1 MKKVFNYFKS
11 FSVAF
16 LALLGM
22 VLLVGCPATP
32 TPSEPTELD
41 TPTGLKV
48 VVTNDE
54 YVVSFN
60 EVENAGRYALTITR
74 NGELYKELDIKNNA
88 KLNLADAGFY
98 DIKIKAKPKTSK
110 FLQSAYSETVSF
122 VKATSVIN
130 FNFEFVDENK
140 DCYKIT
146 SYKETLPSYVIV
158 PTTFN
163 DLPITEIAHDA
174 FNKSLVNEMVI
185 LDGITKIGNDAFKDS
200 SYLKKITLPDTV
212 SSLGDRVFSDCYA
225 LEEITIPGGAL
236 DTIPTE
242 AFKNCASLE
251 EITIPSNIH
260 TIMPSAFSGCSGT
273 TKYVSGTRILELLEE
288 DGVTMTI
295 EELTTYSSVLDL
307 NNMLKDKNITSIK
320 AFTNITGDESL
331 GALRTFDIVLS
342 DGLKEIKLVDENTL
356 TSLGNGAF
364 DDTTWYKNQEDGLV
378 YFGKILYI
386 YKGQHVGAIDNIR
399 EDIIGI
405 TVEAFFFQRNLTS
418 ITIPGTVKEI
428 PHGCFRG
435 CGQLQEITLNEGLER
450 IDIMAFDG
458 CYNLKSIIIPST
470 VKEIQEQAFISCSR
484 LEEVTIKSDSKLTL
498 IGASAFKGASALKE
512 IYIPKNVSIIGDEAF
527 SGCNKLTIKIA
538 FSSIPDTW
546 DKSWNPN
553 NCPVLFV
560 E

>member
-1 MKKVFNYFKS
+1 
-11 FSVAF
+11 
-16 LALLGM
+16 
-22 VLLVGCPATP
+22 
-32 TPSEPTELD
+32 
-41 TPTGLKV
+41 
-48 VVTNDE
+48 
-54 YVVSFN
+54 
-60 EVENAGRYALTITR
+60 
-74 NGELYKELDIKNNA
+74 
-88 KLNLADAGFY
+88 
-98 DIKIKAKPKTSK
+98 
-110 FLQSAYSETVSF
+110 
-122 VKATSVIN
+122 
-130 FNFEFVDENK
+130 
-140 DCYKIT
+140 
-146 SYKETLPSYVIV
+146 
-158 PTTFN
+158 
-163 DLPITEIAHDA
+163 
-174 FNKSLVNEMVI
+174 
-185 LDGITKIGNDAFKDS
+185 
-200 SYLKKITLPDTV
+200 
-212 SSLGDRVFSDCYA
+212 
-225 LEEITIPGGAL
+225 
-236 DTIPTE
+236 
-242 AFKNCASLE
+242 
-251 EITIPSNIH
+251 
-260 TIMPSAFSGCSGT
+260 
-273 TKYVSGTRILELLEE
+273 
-288 DGVTMTI
+288 MTI

-342 DGLKEIKLVDENTL
+342 DGLKEIKLIDENTL